1 MSPAH
6 ARANGQGTIALGGAL
21 AARPGI
27 GGHTWVFLQYL
38 LGFRRLGW
46 NVLFLDWLDPDW
58 CVDSAGNRVSLRE
71 SVNAD
76 YTTSVMRDFELSESF
91 AVLEKSTGNT
101 LGLPRERVLAAVESS
116 AAFINFNGYVD
127 DEEILAAAPYRIYLD
142 IDPGFPQMWRELG
155 LHDAFAGYDGFVTV
169 GENVGTAR
177 SGVPTCGLAWTT
189 TPQPVVLDLW
199 PSRAG
204 GERFTS
210 IGMWR
215 GSYQPVEFE
224 GKTYGLRVHE
234 FRKFASVPRGTDERF
249 ELALRIDEAETS
261 DLRLLADG
269 GWMIVDPR
277 TAAGNPAAYR
287 QYIQG
292 SKAEFM
298 VAKNMYVETRSG
310 WLSDRSICYLASGK
324 PVVAQDTGLSG
335 LYPLGEGLVTFSTP
349 EEAVSAVD
357 EVAGN
362 YDHHTRAAREL
373 ALEYFDSDKVLP
385 RLLDRLG
392 IG

>member
-1 MSPAH
+1 
-6 ARANGQGTIALGGAL
+6 
-21 AARPGI
+21 
-27 GGHTWVFLQYL
+27 
-38 LGFRRLGW
+38 
-46 NVLFLDWLDPDW
+46 
-58 CVDSAGNRVSLRE
+58 
-71 SVNAD
+71 
-76 YTTSVMRDFELSESF
+76 
-91 AVLEKSTGNT
+91 
-101 LGLPRERVLAAVESS
+101 
-116 AAFINFNGYVD
+116 
-127 DEEILAAAPYRIYLD
+127 
-142 IDPGFPQMWRELG
+142 MWRELG
-155 LHDAFAGYDGFVTV
+155 LHDAFAGYDTLVTIA
-169 GENVGTAR
+169 ENMGTER
-177 SGVPTCGLAWTT
+177 SGLPTCGLDWTT
-189 TPQPVVLDLW
+189 TRQPVVLERW
-199 PSRAG
+199 PRRDG
-204 GERFTS
+204 GDRFTS
-210 IGMWR
+210 IGTWR
-215 GSYQPVEFE
+215 GAYSPVEFR

-234 FRKFASVPRGTDERF
+234 FRRFASVPLRTRERF
-249 ELALRIDEAETS
+249 ELALRIDEAETK
-261 DLRLLADG
+261 DLELLAEG
-269 GWMIVDPR
+269 GWTIVDPR
-277 TAAGNPAAYR
+277 SAAGDPAAY
-287 QYIQG
+287 QSYIQG